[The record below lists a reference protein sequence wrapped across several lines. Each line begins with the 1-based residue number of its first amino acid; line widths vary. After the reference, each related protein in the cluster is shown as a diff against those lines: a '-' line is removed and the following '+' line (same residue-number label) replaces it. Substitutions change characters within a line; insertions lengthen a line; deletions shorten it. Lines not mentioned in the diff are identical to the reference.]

1 MLRSL
6 SFDVHEKIEGAFLYQ
21 NIPVF
26 RSSFVLVPCV
36 YMFSETCFLA
46 GEQGVSL
53 NGAQIKGT
61 SVVRATSDGG
71 GSSCC
76 GGGGGS
82 SGGSCSGSNKPNVA
96 GVGAEFANMVAQST
110 MLEFEKEY
118 EYGEVSEILT
128 LLSATCFLLFS
139 FLFCKSCSCMTTY
152 KSIASMQNYILK
164 HLSIDVGL
172 EFGLVEKHTTANLVH
187 MTELL

>member
-1 MLRSL
+1 M
-6 SFDVHEKIEGAFLYQ
+6 
-21 NIPVF
+21 
-26 RSSFVLVPCV
+26 LVPCV

-61 SVVRATSDGG
+61 SVVRATSEGS

-96 GVGAEFANMVAQST
+96 GVGTEFANMVAQST

-118 EYGEVSEILT
+118 EYGEVS
-128 LLSATCFLLFS
+128 
-139 FLFCKSCSCMTTY
+139 
-152 KSIASMQNYILK
+152 
-164 HLSIDVGL
+164 
-172 EFGLVEKHTTANLVH
+172 
-187 MTELL
+187 

>member
-26 RSSFVLVPCV
+26 RSSLMLVPCV
-36 YMFSETCFLA
+36 YMFSETWFLA

-61 SVVRATSDGG
+61 SVVRATSEGS

-118 EYGEVSEILT
+118 EYGEVS
-128 LLSATCFLLFS
+128 
-139 FLFCKSCSCMTTY
+139 
-152 KSIASMQNYILK
+152 
-164 HLSIDVGL
+164 
-172 EFGLVEKHTTANLVH
+172 
-187 MTELL
+187 

>member
-1 MLRSL
+1 MFRSL
-6 SFDVHEKIEGAFLYQ
+6 SFDVHEKFEGTFLYQ

-26 RSSFVLVPCV
+26 RSTFMLVPCV

-53 NGAQIKGT
+53 NGTQIKGM
-61 SVVRATSDGG
+61 SVVRATSEGG

-96 GVGAEFANMVAQST
+96 GVGTEFANMVAQST

-128 LLSATCFLLFS
+128 LLLQHVFYFFLLCFV
-139 FLFCKSCSCMTTY
+139 K
-152 KSIASMQNYILK
+152 
-164 HLSIDVGL
+164 V
-172 EFGLVEKHTTANLVH
+172 VH
-187 MTELL
+187 A